1 VDYDGPFSDNGERET
16 VVIRLLAVQFSAAK
30 NGNSSDEM
38 KSLVW
43 LDECASQELVA
54 RRMARHLELVV
65 FVLETLISSL

>member
-1 VDYDGPFSDNGERET
+1 MLHLGGGTEIYMRRRT
-16 VVIRLLAVQFSAAK
+16 
-30 NGNSSDEM
+30 GNSSDEM